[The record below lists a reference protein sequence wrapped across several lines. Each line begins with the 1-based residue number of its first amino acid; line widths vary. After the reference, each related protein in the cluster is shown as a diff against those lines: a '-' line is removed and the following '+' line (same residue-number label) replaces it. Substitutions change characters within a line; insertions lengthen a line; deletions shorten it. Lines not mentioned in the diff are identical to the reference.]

1 MTETQSMVVYK
12 QIVVGAPIARAF
24 MVFTERFGDLSHQ
37 STISLRHRLP
47 RRCSSRGSVD
57 ISMTGPKTAANVIGH
72 GS

>member
-1 MTETQSMVVYK
+1 
-12 QIVVGAPIARAF
+12 
-24 MVFTERFGDLSHQ
+24 
-37 STISLRHRLP
+37 LP